1 MSIQAIAHRIELPVV
16 TTFEPADYVELR
28 WKNMP
33 ELIASGE
40 EEAGLDRAA
49 IQAQYDIMCG
59 SSYVGDSDD
68 RLIVVDREVVGGV
81 GFSSFA
87 KGFTGR
93 HAALYY
99 WLDKDAQGNG
109 YATAAARELAKWG
122 LTSCGLTM
130 VKIAV
135 RHDNKPSQGVVRRL
149 NAEVINGDAEKRV
162 WGIRA

>member
-16 TTFEPADYVELR
+16 TACDPADYVELR

-68 RLIVVDREVVGGV
+68 RLIVVDREVVGGLA
-81 GFSSFA
+81 F
-87 KGFTGR
+87 
-93 HAALYY
+93 
-99 WLDKDAQGNG
+99 WLCQRVHRPACRPVPL
-109 YATAAARELAKWG
+109 AR
-122 LTSCGLTM
+122 
-130 VKIAV
+130 
-135 RHDNKPSQGVVRRL
+135 
-149 NAEVINGDAEKRV
+149 
-162 WGIRA
+162 